1 MGNRGN
7 IRPRTRV
14 GLKIFGSVLFFLGM
28 INIMFS
34 MKAGLRVQNFYIFLI
49 VAGHDSF
56 FFVFTVYQFYEADGL
71 PYTPPLVNRG
81 LFFFPVFYL
90 YLNNGIYPLPEK
102 CRGIVYVPL

>member
-49 VAGHDSF
+49 VAGIVVFIIGSWDSW
-56 FFVFTVYQFYEADGL
+56 QDRGDG
-71 PYTPPLVNRG
+71 N
-81 LFFFPVFYL
+81 
-90 YLNNGIYPLPEK
+90 
-102 CRGIVYVPL
+102 